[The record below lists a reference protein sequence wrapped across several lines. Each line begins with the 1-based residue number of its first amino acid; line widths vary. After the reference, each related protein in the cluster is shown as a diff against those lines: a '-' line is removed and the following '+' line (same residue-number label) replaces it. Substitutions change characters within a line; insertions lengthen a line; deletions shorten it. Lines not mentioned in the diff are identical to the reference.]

1 MVTKTCHPAN
11 SCAGG
16 YGNCLDVKITNAC
29 NANCAFCIEKGGYC
43 PKERPVKELA
53 LETIH
58 SDAET
63 VLILGGEPTLY
74 THLAEYLA
82 MIRSWKKHIYM
93 TTNGSML
100 KDGLPEA
107 IAPYLDGINISIHH
121 YTEKRNDKVYNK
133 KGFHVS
139 FDEMRRAIQIFHKA
153 GVSVRI
159 NANLVKGLLE
169 DEAGVTAM
177 VEMAR
182 NFLGADE
189 VRFSELQN
197 CEGLWVDA
205 RNIFPGLP
213 EDPFCAGCEQEL
225 PQFDGI
231 RVRVKMTCGRVNK
244 LRPPVETTPVRTGK
258 TEVLYPNAIRTDG
271 WMSTAPYDC
280 HRDLSDRHLK
290 SMIVAGLL
298 PKSLGCHI

>member
-1 MVTKTCHPAN
+1 
-11 SCAGG
+11 
-16 YGNCLDVKITNAC
+16 
-29 NANCAFCIEKGGYC
+29 
-43 PKERPVKELA
+43 
-53 LETIH
+53 
-58 SDAET
+58 
-63 VLILGGEPTLY
+63 
-74 THLAEYLA
+74 
-82 MIRSWKKHIYM
+82 M

-213 EDPFCAGCEQEL
+213 EDPFCACL
-225 PQFDGI
+225 
-231 RVRVKMTCGRVNK
+231 
-244 LRPPVETTPVRTGK
+244 
-258 TEVLYPNAIRTDG
+258 LYTSR
-271 WMSTAPYDC
+271 C
-280 HRDLSDRHLK
+280 
-290 SMIVAGLL
+290 V
-298 PKSLGCHI
+298 